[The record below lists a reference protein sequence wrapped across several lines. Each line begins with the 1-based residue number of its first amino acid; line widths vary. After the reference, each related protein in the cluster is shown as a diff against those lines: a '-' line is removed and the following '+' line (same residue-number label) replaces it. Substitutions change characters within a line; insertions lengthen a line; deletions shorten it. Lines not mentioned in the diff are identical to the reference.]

1 MGQKIDP
8 RGLRIGINR
17 LWNSRWYSK
26 KNYQKNLKQDILMM
40 EYIKD
45 NYKAAAIAQ
54 VEIERSPA
62 KIRIIIKTNR
72 PGVLI
77 GREGSGLEE
86 LRRSL
91 ERKFLFKEKYQ
102 VQIDVMEIKFM
113 EENAQL
119 IADNIAFQL
128 EKRVAFR
135 RVMKMMLDKV
145 MQSRNVEGIKIQLAG
160 RLGGAEMSRVEW
172 LAKGNIPLHTLKK
185 EIDFAKSTAHTT
197 YGSIGVKAWLNLKE
211 REEKNNN
218 QYKR

>member
-197 YGSIGVKAWLNLKE
+197 YGSIGIKVWLNLKE